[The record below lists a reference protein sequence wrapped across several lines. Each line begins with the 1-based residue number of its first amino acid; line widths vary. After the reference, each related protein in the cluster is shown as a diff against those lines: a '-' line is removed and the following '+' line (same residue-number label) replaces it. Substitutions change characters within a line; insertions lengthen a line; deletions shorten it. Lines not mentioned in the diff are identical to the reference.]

1 MAMQRPLPRPEE
13 LINRELAWLD
23 FNERVLEEAEDESVP
38 LLERVKFLSIVSNN
52 WDEFFMVRVAGIWRQ
67 IDAGITQP
75 SADGLTPRQ
84 LMDRISQR
92 LHEGTDRQHALFH
105 GTIEPMLKA
114 EGITILKPEELS
126 AADRDFVSEYF
137 ERSLMPLITPLAVDT
152 GHPFPR
158 LANRAMVLVAE
169 LEAQEA
175 DENSMFPLSE
185 LSIIHVPASVA
196 TRFLRLP
203 SQPGTYAFITLE
215 NVVRMQL
222 ERLFSGY
229 DVKNCNAVRVTRDS
243 DLVVE
248 EDPEED
254 LMKTVEESLRSR
266 RRGAAVRFQ
275 YERGLSKSLLD
286 FLIEELELSAEDLY
300 PTEGFTSFSDLM
312 ELYIQL
318 DLPNLKDQPLP
329 PLPVPA
335 LEHCESVFEAM
346 SKRDILLQHPY
357 QSFDDSVVRFVR
369 EAVDDPRVLAIKM
382 TLYRMSPTSPIAAAL
397 ERAAE
402 RGKQVAAIVELRA
415 RFDEE
420 ANIAWARRL
429 ERAGCHV
436 VYGLPHFKT
445 HGKACLVV
453 RQEADG
459 LHRYC
464 HLGTGNYNERTSRLY
479 SDLGLFTARP
489 EFGEDLSNL
498 FNLLTGYTRPPKFNH
513 LLLAPQFFRRG
524 LTERIQREM
533 DHARAGKT
541 ARMILKMNALVDPG
555 MIELLYEASQAGVQV
570 DLIVRGACCLRSGVP
585 GLSDN
590 IRVLSILDRFLEHAR
605 VYHFA
610 NDGHPETLLASGDLM
625 PRNLDHRVEV
635 AFPLVDPILA
645 AEIVE
650 TLELQLADNV
660 KGRMLGPEGQVLR
673 RGLDPD
679 GAPIRSQLRAYE
691 YGYLRSGA
699 GALTQKLTELRP
711 GDLGF

>member
-1 MAMQRPLPRPEE
+1 MAMSRTLPHPED

-23 FNERVLEEAEDESVP
+23 FNERVLEEAEDTTVP

-67 IDAGITQP
+67 IDAGINQP
-75 SADGLTPRQ
+75 GADGLTPRQ

-92 LHEGTDRQHALFH
+92 LHLGSQRQHALFH
-105 GTIEPMLKA
+105 DVIEPMLNA
-114 EGITILKPEELS
+114 EGIAILSP
-126 AADRDFVSEYF
+126 ADLQAPDRAFVSEYF

-175 DENSMFPLSE
+175 LEEESMLPLSE

-203 SQPGTYAFITLE
+203 TRPGVHAFITLE
-215 NVVRMQL
+215 DVVRMQL

-229 DVKNCNAVRVTRDS
+229 EVKNCHAVRVTRDS

-254 LMKTVEESLRSR
+254 LMKTVEESLRNS
-266 RRGAAVRFQ
+266 RRGAAVRLQ
-275 YERGLSKSLLD
+275 YERGLSPALLD
-286 FLIEELELSAEDLY
+286 FLIEALELIPEDLY

-312 ELYIQL
+312 ELYMQL
-318 DLPNLKDQPLP
+318 DLPHLKDPPLP

-335 LEHCESVFEAM
+335 LEPTLGHGESIFEAI
-346 SKRDILLQHPY
+346 SKRDILLHHPY
-357 QSFDDSVVRFVR
+357 QSFDDSVVRFIR
-369 EAVDDPRVLAIKM
+369 EAVEDPKVLAIKM
-382 TLYRMSPTSPIAAAL
+382 TLYRLSPGSPIAAAL

-436 VYGLPHFKT
+436 VYGLPYFKT

-453 RQEADG
+453 RQESDG
-459 LHRYC
+459 LRRYC

-498 FNLLTGYTRPPKFNH
+498 FNLLTGYTRPPKFNQ
-513 LLLAPQFFRRG
+513 LLLAPQHFRRA
-524 LTERIQREM
+524 LTERIQREI
-533 DHARAGKT
+533 DHAKAGKA
-541 ARMILKMNALVDPG
+541 ARMILKMNALVDPSI
-555 MIELLYEASQAGVQV
+555 IELLYQASQAGVQV
-570 DLIVRGACCLRSGVP
+570 DLIVRGTCCLRSGVK
-585 GLSDN
+585 GLSEN

-610 NDGHPETLLASGDLM
+610 NDGNPETLLASGDLM

-635 AFPLVDPILA
+635 AFPLVDHLLA
-645 AEIVE
+645 AEVVE

-660 KGRMLGPEGQVLR
+660 KGRVLGAEGQVLR
-673 RGLDPD
+673 RGFNPNGPL
-679 GAPIRSQLRAYE
+679 IRSQLRAYE

-699 GALTQKLTELRP
+699 GAMTQKLT
-711 GDLGF
+711 DF